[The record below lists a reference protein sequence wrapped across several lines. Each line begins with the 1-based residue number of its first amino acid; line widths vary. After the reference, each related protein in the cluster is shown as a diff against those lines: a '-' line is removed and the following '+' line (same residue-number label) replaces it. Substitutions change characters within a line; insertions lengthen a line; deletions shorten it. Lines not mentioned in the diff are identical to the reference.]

1 MVKNILKI
9 LLCSLIFLSFNS
21 TTVKAQE
28 IPTEVVDNLIVN
40 YIQER
45 NSQLDYNTVKYI
57 SNCII
62 YYSYVNEIDPLIV
75 TALICTESNFDPYA
89 CSSAGAKGLGQ
100 LTSLTAQSLGVSEP
114 YDIRENIAGSCKYL
128 KEQINS
134 FCSYEQPIETA
145 LASYNA
151 GPTTVRNYGGIPPYS
166 ETINYVN
173 RIKNIYFHLYQSIQ
187 K

>member
-45 NSQLDYNTVKYI
+45 NSQLDYNTAKYI

-89 CSSAGAKGLGQ
+89 L
-100 LTSLTAQSLGVSEP
+100 P
-114 YDIRENIAGSCKYL
+114 
-128 KEQINS
+128 S
-134 FCSYEQPIETA
+134 FC
-145 LASYNA
+145 
-151 GPTTVRNYGGIPPYS
+151 
-166 ETINYVN
+166 
-173 RIKNIYFHLYQSIQ
+173 
-187 K
+187 